1 MKRKWLYIGVAA
13 ASVLQFLFERTWHEL
28 IFTNSYGDF
37 HSVLKGS
44 PQSDFMFLSEAAFAL
59 VVGFFYLH
67 VPDQKRSLRSG
78 MTIGS
83 ILGLLVGMC
92 QMFGWYGTFTCSL
105 SVVVMEIIKMI
116 FRGFISGAAISAA
129 ELKTNPRSKPSAAIS

>member
-13 ASVLQFLFERTWHEL
+13 ASGLQFLFDLIWHEL
-28 IFTNSYGDF
+28 LFSNLYGDF
-37 HSVLKGS
+37 HPSASNS
-44 PQSDFMFLSEAAFAL
+44 PQFAFIFLSEVAFAL

-83 ILGLLVGMC
+83 ILGLLVGMY
-92 QMFGWYGTFTCSL
+92 QMLGWYGTFTCSL
-105 SVVVMEIIKMI
+105 SAVAAEIIKMLI
-116 FRGFISGAAISAA
+116 CGFISGAAISAA
-129 ELKTNPRSKPSAAIS
+129 ELKTNPRTKPAAIL